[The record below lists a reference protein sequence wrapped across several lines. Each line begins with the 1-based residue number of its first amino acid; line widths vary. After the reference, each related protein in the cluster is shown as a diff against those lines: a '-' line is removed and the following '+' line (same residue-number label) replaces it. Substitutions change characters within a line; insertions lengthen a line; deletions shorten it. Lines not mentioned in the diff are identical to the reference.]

1 MKTLLKTNPFLI
13 CLTLL
18 LCFGITAMS
27 YGQAV
32 VSIDP
37 AEVASPAAGGTLSV
51 NIKISNGTNV
61 AGYDLTVGF
70 DTTAL
75 EYVELKNANYLP
87 AGAFAAPAQVSGKT
101 V

>member
-13 CLTLL
+13 CLTFL
-18 LCFGITAMS
+18 LCFGIAAMS

-51 NIKISNGTNV
+51 NIKITNGT
-61 AGYDLTVGF
+61 GCRRL
-70 DTTAL
+70 
-75 EYVELKNANYLP
+75 
-87 AGAFAAPAQVSGKT
+87 
-101 V
+101 